1 MKLITLPQDTG
12 MWLGVRLD
20 CLEIAGC
27 TLWRVTI
34 KGRDRAVE
42 RELFDHEQIA
52 RDWAVAQA
60 DARHLPFLDQREAE
74 AA

>member
-20 CLEIAGC
+20 SIEVAGC
-27 TLWRVTI
+27 TVWRVTI

>member
-1 MKLITLPQDTG
+1 MKLITIPQDNG
-12 MWLGVRLD
+12 VWLGVRLD
-20 CLEIAGC
+20 RIEIAGC

-42 RELFDHEQIA
+42 RELFDHEQVA
-52 RDWAVAQA
+52 RAWAIAQA
-60 DARHLPFLDQREAE
+60 DARRLPLIDLREVE

>member
-1 MKLITLPQDTG
+1 MKLITLPQDADL
-12 MWLGVRLD
+12 WLGVGID
-20 CLEIAGC
+20 SIEVAG
-27 TLWRVTI
+27 TVMWRVSI
-34 KGRDRAVE
+34 RGRDRAVE

-60 DARHLPFLDQREAE
+60 DARCLPLIDQCNEV

>member
-1 MKLITLPQDTG
+1 MKLITLPQDAG
-12 MWLGVRLD
+12 IWLGVRLD

-34 KGRDRAVE
+34 KGRNRAVE

-60 DARHLPFLDQREAE
+60 DARCLPLIDQCNEV

>member
-1 MKLITLPQDTG
+1 MKLLTLPQTAG

-20 CLEIAGC
+20 RLEVAG
-27 TLWRVTI
+27 TILWRVSI
-34 KGRDRAVE
+34 MGRDRAVD
-42 RELFDHEQIA
+42 RELFDAEAVA

-60 DARHLPFLDQREAE
+60 DARHLPFIDQREPE